1 MSLGSV
7 GPGAALTSQEQRPS
21 PLRGSSCSLDAGT
34 APTGF
39 GPLGSAN
46 FPGRNSKP
54 NICLEQQ
61 LRALVRQEEENKKN
75 PTSVSVSC
83 SESGGPSWDSE
94 GVGLPGPGLLCA
106 HTLLRDPRD
115 SPAGGRGGGGGVSL
129 GQSWESSQE
138 TPSGFP
144 PPPPETEPQARLRPL

>member
-115 SPAGGRGGGGGVSL
+115 SPAGGRGGGGVSL